1 MSKVLV
7 TGGCGLIGDQI
18 CSSFLAKGYEVVA
31 VDRKQSNYNLNKA
44 RFTFCQAS
52 PVEKVAYADIMERY
66 HFDIVIHLACTA
78 DNDLDSIIT
87 DSAIKENDKCNEF
100 IYQLALAHEVKQ
112 FILISTTQ
120 VYQIP
125 KFREPLHEDDF
136 LKPVTNYAKLKM
148 ASEQR
153 LSSEIGRRPDMTV
166 AIFRIAP
173 IYTKEFCAN
182 LEAKITDPKDK
193 TKFIYQS
200 GEYSFHMCCLHN
212 LVDFLLTFVQMAF
225 ENHNLTGVY
234 NVADKHP
241 IMASEIIEYMKKY
254 HRLGIVLQK
263 NTPNANL
270 KMIQNMIG
278 SKEMKTNYRFLDLTK
293 IMNNTMFDTTKAA
306 KLCSFKW
313 NIHNLGDK
321 DKNKIK

>member
-7 TGGCGLIGDQI
+7 TGGCGLMGDHI
-18 CSSFLAKGYEVVA
+18 CSSFLKKGYEVVA
-31 VDRKQSNYNLNKA
+31 VDKKQSNYNLNKA
-44 RFTFCQAS
+44 KFTFCQAS
-52 PVEKVAYADIMERY
+52 PVEKIAYADIMERY
-66 HFDIVIHLACTA
+66 HFDTVIHLACTA

-87 DSAIKENDKCNEF
+87 ESAIKENDKCNEF
-100 IYQLALAHEVKQ
+100 IYHLAIATEVKQ
-112 FILISTTQ
+112 FILVSTTQ

-136 LKPVTNYAKLKM
+136 TKPFTNYAKLKA
-148 ASEQR
+148 ASEQK
-153 LSSEIGRRPDMTV
+153 LSSVIGRRPDMTV
-166 AIFRIAP
+166 AILRIPP
-173 IYTKEFCAN
+173 IYTKDFCAN

-200 GEYSFHMCCLHN
+200 GEYSFHMCCLYN
-212 LVDFLLTFVQMAF
+212 LVDFLLNFVQTAF
-225 ENHNLTGVY
+225 ENNNLTGVY
-234 NVADKHP
+234 NVADKYP

-263 NTPNANL
+263 NAPNTSL
-270 KMIQNMIG
+270 KTIQNMIG

-306 KLCSFKW
+306 KLCSFRW
-313 NIHNLGDK
+313 DINNIK
-321 DKNKIK
+321 